1 MSGAPVNRDR
11 IRIDGG
17 VIVAFQDGGHRI
29 LTDGVVVVEGNEIV
43 HVGKKFDGPAD
54 RVIDARNAIVTPGLI
69 NTHSHLTESPLDKS
83 FIEDQGRRQFYYS
96 GLFEMLP
103 ARSAGIDDD
112 GRRACV
118 DYSMGELLRTGT
130 TTVMEIGGF
139 GVLSK
144 IRQSSPNAATPVI
157 LVTQVAEKDTL
168 ERCLAAGA
176 NAYHLKPVERGALL
190 AIVRDQ
196 LAARAKTTTSAR

>member
-1 MSGAPVNRDR
+1 M
-11 IRIDGG
+11 
-17 VIVAFQDGGHRI
+17 RI
-29 LTDGVVVVEGNEIV
+29 L
-43 HVGKKFDGPAD
+43 
-54 RVIDARNAIVTPGLI
+54 VIDDEESTRLLLARTLSQGLEAEVQLAGTCEQALRFASSYVYDAILLDLLMPG
-69 NTHSHLTESPLDKS
+69 
-83 FIEDQGRRQFYYS
+83 
-96 GLFEMLP
+96 
-103 ARSAGIDDD
+103 
-112 GRRACV
+112 
-118 DYSMGELLRTGT
+118 
-130 TTVMEIGGF
+130 IGGF

-176 NAYHLKPVERGALL
+176 SAYHLKPVERGALL